1 MTAEDTADQAASVAK
16 ENGQP
21 RPIHWPS
28 LKPSNEARD
37 EWNSLR
43 IWVEHLRV
51 RFPNAIRLPDCW
63 WRHNDLVEVL
73 AALRD
78 HERASYHPTA
88 SATGPVEWQRALRD
102 METRI
107 DIWIKRFNCTVPG
120 RRHELL
126 PVPVPTEPAGWQD
139 FVEEDL
145 QRRQCAG
152 DNSSESP
159 TCSPSK

>member
-1 MTAEDTADQAASVAK
+1 MSAEDTADQAATVAK
-16 ENGQP
+16 DSP
-21 RPIHWPS
+21 PHPIHWPS
-28 LKPSNEARD
+28 LKPSDEARD

-43 IWVEHLRV
+43 AWVEHLRV

-78 HERASYHPTA
+78 YESASYHPSA

-107 DIWIKRFNCTVPG
+107 DIWIKRFNCTVAERG
-120 RRHELL
+120 HE
-126 PVPVPTEPAGWQD
+126 VVTPTTHEPAGWQD
-139 FVEEDL
+139 FVEEDV
-145 QRRQCAG
+145 QRRQLAREEQP
-152 DNSSESP
+152 ESP
-159 TCSPSK
+159 TSSPSR